1 MITFNYMISDVSGLH
16 ARNALQIARAA
27 EGYQCRIKV
36 SSGGKTANGKQ
47 VLSLIS
53 LAAKKRSRTGIFS
66 GRRGRG
72 RGSRLSSGLSK
83 GGCIAEPHRK
93 ILKWG
98 MGLWMV

>member
-16 ARNALQIARAA
+16 ARNALQMARAA

-53 LAAKKRSRTGIFS
+53 LAAKKGAELAFS
-66 GRRGRG
+66 LEGEDEEEAAAY
-72 RGSRLSSGLSK
+72 LQALVK
-83 GGCIAEPHRK
+83 E
-93 ILKWG
+93 
-98 MGLWMV
+98 VV

>member
-53 LAAKKRSRTGIFS
+53 LAAKKGAELAFS
-66 GRRGRG
+66 LEGEDEEEAAAY
-72 RGSRLSSGLSK
+72 LQALVK
-83 GGCIAEPHRK
+83 E
-93 ILKWG
+93 
-98 MGLWMV
+98 VV

>member
-36 SSGGKTANGKQ
+36 SSGGKIANGKQ

-53 LAAKKRSRTGIFS
+53 LAAKKGAELAFS
-66 GRRGRG
+66 LEGEDEEEAAAY
-72 RGSRLSSGLSK
+72 LQALVK
-83 GGCIAEPHRK
+83 E
-93 ILKWG
+93 
-98 MGLWMV
+98 VV

>member
-1 MITFNYMISDVSGLH
+1 MISDVSGLH

-53 LAAKKRSRTGIFS
+53 LAAKKGAELAFS
-66 GRRGRG
+66 LEGEDEEEAAAY
-72 RGSRLSSGLSK
+72 LQALVK
-83 GGCIAEPHRK
+83 E
-93 ILKWG
+93 
-98 MGLWMV
+98 VV

>member
-53 LAAKKRSRTGIFS
+53 LAAKKGAELVFS
-66 GRRGRG
+66 LEGEDEEEAAAY
-72 RGSRLSSGLSK
+72 LQALVK
-83 GGCIAEPHRK
+83 E
-93 ILKWG
+93 
-98 MGLWMV
+98 VV